1 MHLTRIIHILSW
13 IQSWCI
19 SYLAYQHFSDKVPWK
34 GSLICERDVG
44 KKKQTCNFIRDLNY
58 VTIMVKPRWPLPS
71 ILECRKDYKCDSANV
86 QRCFFMS
93 SHSLFRRLQFAKHI
107 ILFFILASIFW
118 CNPTICWVLDLG
130 WKMHYYNCILF
141 VFLYGILTNFMVT
154 TKHLTRFADM

>member
-34 GSLICERDVG
+34 GSLIWERDVG

-93 SHSLFRRLQFAKHI
+93 SHSLFRRLQFAKAYHFVLHTCIHI
-107 ILFFILASIFW
+107 LMQPHNMLSAWFRLKNA
-118 CNPTICWVLDLG
+118 LLQ
-130 WKMHYYNCILF
+130 
-141 VFLYGILTNFMVT
+141 LYTLCFPLWHPN
-154 TKHLTRFADM
+154 